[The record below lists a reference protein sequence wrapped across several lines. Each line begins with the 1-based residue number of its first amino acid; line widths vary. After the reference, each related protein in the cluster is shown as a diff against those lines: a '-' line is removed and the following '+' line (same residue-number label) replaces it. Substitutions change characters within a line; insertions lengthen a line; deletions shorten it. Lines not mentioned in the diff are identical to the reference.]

1 MSKRMSKHTL
11 NERIEV
17 VLSVLENKKSIRAV
31 AKEYDIDNST
41 VKTWVQKYRTDGVNG
56 LKEAKTWKCYSKE
69 LKKQAVNFYL
79 NREGSLRATCK
90 KFNISDPSVLR
101 NWINLY
107 TSGKEMKSTSN
118 RRGIMKK
125 GRNTTLK
132 ERMEVAQYT
141 ISNNYNYQEAAE
153 KYQVSYQQVYSW
165 VRKYERDG
173 EQGLED
179 RRGKTLESK
188 TELTEEEK
196 LQLRVKE
203 LEYRNQ
209 YLETENGLLKKLE
222 EVERGLKQRE

>member
-1 MSKRMSKHTL
+1 SRSTWAPTL
-11 NERIEV
+11 SRSATCGIT
-17 VLSVLENKKSIRAV
+17 
-31 AKEYDIDNST
+31 ST
-41 VKTWVQKYRTDGVNG
+41 VWARSAPAVRSSWLPLDASGLCHLRGSSRRNDALWVISCFLFEAEDGIRGRNVTG
-56 LKEAKTWKCYSKE
+56 V
-69 LKKQAVNFYL
+69 Q
-79 NREGSLRATCK
+79 TCALP
-90 KFNISDPSVLR
+90 IS
-101 NWINLY
+101 
-107 TSGKEMKSTSN
+107 SN

-188 TELTEEEK
+188 TVLTVDEK
-196 LQLRVKE
+196 LHLRVKE
-203 LEYRNQ
+203 LDYIIT
-209 YLETENGLLKKLE
+209 YLDTVLVLCKKME
-222 EVERGLKQRE
+222 EVERDVLK

>member
-1 MSKRMSKHTL
+1 
-11 NERIEV
+11 
-17 VLSVLENKKSIRAV
+17 
-31 AKEYDIDNST
+31 
-41 VKTWVQKYRTDGVNG
+41 
-56 LKEAKTWKCYSKE
+56 EANTCKNYSKE
-69 LKKQAVNFYL
+69 LKKQAVNFFL

-153 KYQVSYQQVYSW
+153 KYQVSYQQVYSGG
-165 VRKYERDG
+165 RKYERDG